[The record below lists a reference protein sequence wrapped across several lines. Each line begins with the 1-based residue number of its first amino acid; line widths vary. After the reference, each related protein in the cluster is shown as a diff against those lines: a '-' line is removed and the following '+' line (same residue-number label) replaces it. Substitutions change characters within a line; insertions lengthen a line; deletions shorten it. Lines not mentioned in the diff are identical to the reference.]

1 MLQSSII
8 SEGAIFLATMLLNL
22 NMANK
27 EYKILQRREIV
38 SKVNKKWFT
47 EDATNE
53 EQIYKLLF
61 HPNSLTNRKEVK
73 S

>member
-47 EDATNE
+47 MRLAINE
-53 EQIYKLLF
+53 EQIYKL
-61 HPNSLTNRKEVK
+61 
-73 S
+73 

>member
-8 SEGAIFLATMLLNL
+8 SEEAIILATMLFNL

-53 EQIYKLLF
+53 EQIYKL
-61 HPNSLTNRKEVK
+61 
-73 S
+73 